1 MGGRVDE
8 GQAGLG
14 SGHRPDGSVPPAGR
28 CVETLPRVVQ
38 LYSRYRYST
47 APPPP
52 PSRQRRS
59 LRPDSLH
66 APALFPPSH
75 SACPVHRARHT
86 SLSGRVPRLRPMDL
100 KAAVSRELRRRGVA
114 VSDEED
120 EDNAQQLQE
129 SRPLLRASEPPR
141 TREQRRARQQQAH
154 LGPVRR
160 WLQSTNNR
168 SAACVLAS
176 AASGAGFSL
185 AGYPDLAVKC
195 CVGLAL
201 LSIFLGLPQSD
212 EDQAEEDELL
222 EQLHEDS

>member
-52 PSRQRRS
+52 SRQRRS

-66 APALFPPSH
+66 ALALFPPSH